1 MLRLLRKGRRPSLRA
16 AQRSPGAPIST
27 LLRVIGEEAPA
38 QGPPEGPPDVL
49 ARPAELIARRIA
61 STKSLVPGRDIFN
74 PKLPWRCE
82 V

>member
-1 MLRLLRKGRRPSLRA
+1 M
-16 AQRSPGAPIST
+16 ST
-27 LLRVIGEEAPA
+27 LLRVIGEEAPV

-61 STKSLVPGRDIFN
+61 SANSLDPGRDIFN

-82 V
+82 L